1 MTELPASLVAALS
14 SPSLYLPWLGITFLL
29 WAFVSAA
36 GRVIYNLFFH
46 PLRRFPGPLVSRAT
60 NLWRISKLFSGNLH
74 QSVRQLHEK
83 YGPVVRIAPHELS
96 FIEPQAWKDIYGH
109 HNSYEMSKDSNFY
122 RPMGKN
128 VADTIISADR
138 DHHSLLRRQ
147 LSHGFSD
154 RSMRAQEPI
163 FREYVD
169 LLIQRLTER
178 SDTGKP
184 LDMRAWMNFTT
195 FDVIGNLAFGSDFGC
210 LENSSY
216 HPWVEAITN
225 NLRDLALMRGYL
237 QFISTSLVFQLF
249 RLGMFKGRRAHA
261 TYAKNKIQSRL
272 EMTAERPDFI
282 EGLLKKR
289 DVLSLEEIELNAA
302 LIVLAGSE
310 TTATLLCGALYL
322 LGKHPD
328 ILDKVV
334 HEVRTSFNNEEEI
347 DLISVNGLSYMLACL
362 NESFRLYPPVP
373 VGLPR
378 VVPKGGNKVA
388 GHWIPQDMTV
398 SVWQL
403 AANYS
408 ARNFTKP
415 EEFRPERF
423 LGDPEFSNDSLDV
436 VQPFSVGP
444 RNCIGR
450 NLAYAEM
457 RLILARMLYKFDIK
471 PAPGAENW
479 IETQKVYSIWE
490 KPELPFYLSVA
501 VKTV

>member
-289 DVLSLEEIELNAA
+289 DVLVSLTLQDARECIRL
-302 LIVLAGSE
+302 
-310 TTATLLCGALYL
+310 TAYL
-322 LGKHPD
+322 
-328 ILDKVV
+328 
-334 HEVRTSFNNEEEI
+334 
-347 DLISVNGLSYMLACL
+347 
-362 NESFRLYPPVP
+362 
-373 VGLPR
+373 
-378 VVPKGGNKVA
+378 
-388 GHWIPQDMTV
+388 V
-398 SVWQL
+398 S
-403 AANYS
+403 
-408 ARNFTKP
+408 
-415 EEFRPERF
+415 
-423 LGDPEFSNDSLDV
+423 
-436 VQPFSVGP
+436 
-444 RNCIGR
+444 GR
-450 NLAYAEM
+450 NRVECCAYCPR
-457 RLILARMLYKFDIK
+457 RLRNHGHLTLRRTLFAR
-471 PAPGAENW
+471 
-479 IETQKVYSIWE
+479 
-490 KPELPFYLSVA
+490 
-501 VKTV
+501 KTPRYP